1 MRLRTLVVLGLV
13 TGLAGPSLAVGAWL
27 DEQRYAQLE
36 AAGITVPAKIG
47 MYEESSSWRGRRSC
61 VLGVEYEQDDG
72 RERRRKLRVT
82 EAFASTVVQ
91 GDKLVQSTCQ
101 VRYLPT
107 DPDVAVVVGGSEDLR
122 HAFWPGLG
130 LGVVGAGL
138 LGVAW
143 RRRARPAPVG

>member
-1 MRLRTLVVLGLV
+1 MRPLVWLGLV
-13 TGLAGPSLAVGAWL
+13 TGLAGPVLAVGAWL
-27 DEQRYAQLE
+27 DEQRYAQLD
-36 AAGITVPAKIG
+36 AAGITVPAAIG

-61 VLGVEYEQDDG
+61 VLGVEYQQEDG

-91 GDKLVQSTCQ
+91 GDRLVQSTCQ

-107 DPDVAVVVGGSEDLR
+107 DPDVAVVVGGGEDLR

-130 LGVVGAGL
+130 LAVVGAGL
-138 LGVAW
+138 LGIAW
-143 RRRARPAPVG
+143 RWRARPPVAG